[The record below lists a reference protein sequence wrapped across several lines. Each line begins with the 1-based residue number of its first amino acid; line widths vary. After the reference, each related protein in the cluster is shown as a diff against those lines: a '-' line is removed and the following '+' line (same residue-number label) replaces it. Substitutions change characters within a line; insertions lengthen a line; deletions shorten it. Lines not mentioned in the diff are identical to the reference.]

1 MKASDVMSAPVRVI
15 APSETVAHARRLMVR
30 YRISRLPVIDEGE
43 LTGIVTKKDL
53 AYRLRQSEP
62 AWRRR
67 PIDSIP
73 IRVIAVPDPV
83 TVSPSTSIR
92 EVASVLLEH
101 SISGVP
107 VVEGDEVT
115 GIVTKSDIMRSA
127 SFQNLVLPVSD
138 LMEDVLEVNRLHS
151 LDHVIDVMS
160 ERNDKVVVVNNDG
173 TLAGI
178 ITETNLAFFDRG
190 ERLARVVQKDASV
203 RHRRIRCGMAAEG
216 TLRVPPVTAEEIMT
230 SPVHTTSP
238 ETPVSQAVS
247 SMNAHR
253 VNSLV
258 ILDGTEIVGI
268 IKRDD
273 IIREVAK

>member
-1 MKASDVMSAPVRVI
+1 MKAADVMSAPVRVI
-15 APSETVAHARRLMVR
+15 APDETVAHARKLMVR
-30 YRISRLPVIDEGE
+30 YRISRLPVIDDEA

-53 AYRLRQSEP
+53 GYRLRQSEP

-73 IRVIAVPDPV
+73 IRIIAVPDPV
-83 TVSPSTSIR
+83 TVAPSSSIR
-92 EVASVLLEH
+92 EVASIFLEH

-107 VVEGDEVT
+107 VVEGDEVA

-138 LMEDVLEVNRLHS
+138 LMEDVLEVSRLHS
-151 LDHVIDVMS
+151 LDHVIDIMS
-160 ERNDKVVVVNNDG
+160 ERNDKVVVVNSDG

-178 ITETNLAFFDRG
+178 ITETNLAFFDSV
-190 ERLARVVQKDASV
+190 ERIARSGQKDAGI
-203 RHRRIRCGMAAEG
+203 RHRRIRCGTTGEG
-216 TLRVPPVTAEEIMT
+216 TLRVPPITAEDIMT
-230 SPVHTTSP
+230 SPVHTTP
-238 ETPVSQAVS
+238 PDTPVFRAVS

-258 ILDGTEIVGI
+258 VLDGTDIVGI
-268 IKRDD
+268 IRRDD

>member
-1 MKASDVMSAPVRVI
+1 MKAADVMSAPVHVI
-15 APSETVAHARRLMVR
+15 APSETVAHARRLMIR
-30 YRISRLPVIDEGE
+30 HRISRLPVIDDGA

-53 AYRLRQSEP
+53 AYRLQQSEP

-67 PIDSIP
+67 PIDHIP
-73 IRVIAVPDPV
+73 IQVIAVRDPV
-83 TVSPSTSIR
+83 TVAPSSSIR
-92 EVASVLLEH
+92 EIASVFLKH

-107 VVEGDEVT
+107 VVEGDEVV

-127 SFQNLVLPVSD
+127 SFQNLTLPVCD

-151 LDHVIDVMS
+151 LDHVIEVMS

-178 ITETNLAFFDRG
+178 ITETNLAFFEGGDRLSRSMQKESGARLRKARGGMPG
-190 ERLARVVQKDASV
+190 EVMR
-203 RHRRIRCGMAAEG
+203 
-216 TLRVPPVTAEEIMT
+216 RVPPVTAEDIMT
-230 SPVHTTSP
+230 SPVFTTPP
-238 ETPVSQAVS
+238 ETPVFRAVV
-247 SMNAHR
+247 SMNTHR

-258 ILDGTEIVGI
+258 VLDGAEIVGI

-273 IIREVAK
+273 IIQEVAK